1 MNNVKQFRKRFLF
14 PVCLVLI
21 LLSHGSLFS
30 QNFLFDALRVDIS
43 SSANLELKLI
53 DLDSAWSTIPHYQ
66 HFFVVNWGDNT
77 IDTVTSHS
85 LLNVLSGNVFVNYT
99 YDTMVTHN
107 YLNPGIYEAIVSCYC
122 SYPGTYDSAQTVNG
136 AFNKHVFF
144 SKQAQADVGF
154 LGIYTKV
161 INGNGNVF
169 YPTNVPYDFILS
181 TGIKKTIHP
190 KPLNHFLVQEFINGI
205 NGINGHWNHSTFL
218 PIGNYVGLP
227 DDGSWINAKLNPGWK
242 STMGISG
249 NFNDSLFFPTW
260 WLSGVP
266 NNINNAINLTSFYFN
281 RCPVQG
287 FPSTSGWCFPL
298 WYSPSGVWPNYSM
311 RNTIQGFLGWQEKE
325 IVICSQGIQ
334 PDYTIVSPFATDFI
348 VPLLSVGK
356 TGFELC
362 NVSCDQSTFILDT
375 VTVKITFPNYV
386 MPDTLQ
392 LFNPSVNGNELTFDV
407 YTYGLCTDVEVR
419 WSIIDPTVFLPLTP
433 NCVQFELEL
442 INANEVN
449 LSNNVDTLYSCFFN
463 SYDPNYIEVNKPQ
476 ILDPSQ
482 LETLTYI
489 IHFENEGNFPAVNI
503 KLDNVIS
510 NKLNLSTFNYVNSS
524 HGCYHILDT
533 VNRVLSIY
541 FDDIYLESNQVDSIA
556 SKGFFAYTINEMTN
570 LPLNDTI
577 FNQADIYFDFNAPI
591 ITNQTVNYNAINTNH
606 FDELSK
612 LNNFK
617 IYPNPTNDQITIS
630 TDESLIGKEYSIFD
644 QVGKLVSKG
653 SLINANTTLSL
664 NGLSNGIYTLQIE
677 GKGRKTF
684 VIQKD

>member
-1 MNNVKQFRKRFLF
+1 MRKSFLF
-14 PVCLVLI
+14 PLCLGLI
-21 LLSHGSLFS
+21 LLSNGSLFS
-30 QNFLFDALRVDIS
+30 QNFLYDALRVDIS

-53 DLDSAWSTIPHYQ
+53 DLDSASGIGNGPHYQ

-77 IDTVTSHS
+77 IDTITSHS
-85 LLNVLSGNVFVNYT
+85 ILSVMSGCCAVNHT

-107 YLNPGIYEAIVSCYC
+107 YLNPGIYESIVSCYC
-122 SYPGTYDSAQTVNG
+122 SYPGTYDSAQTVTG
-136 AFNKHVFF
+136 AFNKHIFF

-190 KPLNHFLVQEFINGI
+190 KPLNPFLVQEFING
-205 NGINGHWNHSTFL
+205 NWNHSTYL

-227 DDGSWINAKLNPGWK
+227 DDGSLFHAKLNPGWK

-260 WLSGVP
+260 LANGLP
-266 NNINNAINLTSFYFN
+266 NNINNAINLTSPYFN
-281 RCPVQG
+281 RYQPG
-287 FPSTSGWCFPL
+287 FPS
-298 WYSPSGVWPNYSM
+298 SPSISGYPIWTPFIVFPNNYPGYSM

-392 LFNPSVNGNELTFDV
+392 LFNPSINGNELTFDV
-407 YTYGLCTDVEVR
+407 YTYGLCTNVEVR

-463 SYDPNYIEVNKPQ
+463 SYDPNYIEVNKPE

-510 NKLNLSTFNYVNSS
+510 NKLNLSTFKYVNSS

-556 SKGFFAYTINEMTN
+556 SKGFFAYTIDEMTN

-606 FDELSK
+606 FDEISK
-612 LNNFK
+612 LNNFR

-644 QVGKLVSKG
+644 QVGKLMYKG
-653 SLINANTTLSL
+653 NLTSTSTSLPLTCLST
-664 NGLSNGIYTLQIE
+664 GMYTLQIE
-677 GKGRKTF
+677 GIGQKKLLVRKN
-684 VIQKD
+684 

>member
-1 MNNVKQFRKRFLF
+1 MNKVKQFRKRFLF

-21 LLSHGSLFS
+21 LLSQGSLFS

-53 DLDSAWSTIPHYQ
+53 DFDSASGTVGTTGPYYQ

-77 IDTVTSHS
+77 IDTVTSNS
-85 LLNVLSGNVFVNYT
+85 LLSVMSGCCWVNHT

-107 YLNPGIYEAIVSCYC
+107 YLNPGIYEAIVSCYG
-122 SYPGTYDSAQTVNG
+122 SYSGTYDSAQTVTG
-136 AFNKHVFF
+136 AFNKHIFF

-190 KPLNHFLVQEFINGI
+190 KPLNPFLVQEFING
-205 NGINGHWNHSTFL
+205 NWNHSTFL

-260 WLSGVP
+260 WLSGAVS
-266 NNINNAINLTSFYFN
+266 NINNAINLTSFYFN

-287 FPSTSGWCFPL
+287 FPSTSGWCFPIG
-298 WYSPSGVWPNYSM
+298 YSPSGVSPNYPM

-392 LFNPSVNGNELTFDV
+392 LFNPSINGNELTFDV

-419 WSIIDPTVFLPLTP
+419 WSIIDPTVFLPQTP

-449 LSNNVDTLYSCFFN
+449 VSNNVDTLYSCFFN
-463 SYDPNYIEVNKPQ
+463 SYDPNYIEVNKPE

-510 NKLNLSTFNYVNSS
+510 NKLNLSTFKYVNSS

-556 SKGFFAYTINEMTN
+556 SKGFFAYTIDEMTN

-606 FDELSK
+606 FDEISK
-612 LNNFK
+612 LNNFR

-644 QVGKLVSKG
+644 QVGKLMYKG
-653 SLINANTTLSL
+653 NLTSTSTSLPLTCLST
-664 NGLSNGIYTLQIE
+664 GMYTLQIE
-677 GKGRKTF
+677 GIGQKKLLVRKN
-684 VIQKD
+684 